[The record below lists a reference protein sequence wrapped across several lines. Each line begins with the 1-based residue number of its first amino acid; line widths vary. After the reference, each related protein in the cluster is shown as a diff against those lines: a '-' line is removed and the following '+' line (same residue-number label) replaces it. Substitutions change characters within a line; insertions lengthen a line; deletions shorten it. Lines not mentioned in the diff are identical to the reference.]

1 MKTILKKHT
10 SNKSMKLQCESS
22 CVVKGG
28 VNFMNGSFNMTTKII
43 VGFFLF
49 FFSFTNNVDASC
61 YSAWNSSTIYYL
73 NDNVSYAG
81 KNFRAK
87 NWTQNNT
94 PNCGEWCAWAD
105 LGACCV
111 AAGTGSLTTPAAI
124 CPGSSTT
131 IVGSAVSGAAYQW
144 MKEGTYGAN
153 NWAVLGGNV
162 QSLNTGALTAKTR
175 FVRRTYKCSPAQY
188 SGWVYVTVTVLSNAN
203 NPGIVSVP
211 ATSCAGATITTV
223 NNQSASTGSPASSG
237 PTYRH
242 YYRGGPSNIGWQ
254 QFWETTQANTNLPT
268 AVSNT
273 PGTWFYARNSRFA
286 CTGYTNNGN
295 TLNKQVIVYSTSND
309 PGKISVPA
317 AVCVGTSVTVTNV
330 TSAFQG
336 TPASSAPMYRHYY
349 RGGPS
354 NVGWTMYLYTSS
366 PTATLPTAVT
376 NTPGQWYL
384 ARNSYFT
391 CGPGKNNANT
401 LDIPIRVDAISALG
415 SPSTAGPV
423 NFCDAGGNFTTAV
436 TVSGQTGSVVWAWDG
451 NNGGAWNENWTSG
464 TSSGACCFPKKIS
477 NSDGRADR
485 IRYYVKNGACAAV
498 YSNAILISNYH
509 NVAASSITSNIN
521 NICPSTAGTLTATF
535 PNAVNMRGK
544 VEFAT
549 TSNGAA
555 FATITPTAGQ
565 TVFTTN
571 FTPTATTTYYVR
583 YSGISGGGASC
594 YSTSQSVV
602 VTITPNRTVAA
613 ASSSP
618 TVCISTAMTNVTHA
632 TTGVLT
638 VGTSSGLPTGVTASY
653 TGNVITLSGTP
664 TASGTF
670 NYTITPTSACG
681 SATATGTIIV
691 DPVTVGGSVAGGGTV
706 CRGTNSGVL
715 TLSGHTGGVVRWMRR
730 SQPNSGD
737 AYGSFTNITN
747 TSTTQNFSNLTDY
760 ATYYQVLVK
769 SGACSNAYPAG
780 IVITQLATVGS
791 ASISPTLCINA
802 VMTSIT
808 HATYGVTAV
817 GTSSGLP
824 GGVTASY
831 SGNVITLA
839 GTPTVSGTFNY
850 TITPTSLCG
859 TAAATGTITVTAPR
873 TVGTASSTPRL
884 CINTAMTSITHAT
897 TGVTAVGTSSG
908 LPAGVIASYTGDV
921 ITLSGTPTASG
932 TFNYTITP
940 SGCGSV
946 AATGTIVVDAT
957 AVGGS
962 VSSANT
968 ECYGNNGATLTLTGY
983 TGTIT
988 KWQYSIDNW
997 TTPVDIVNATST
1009 ETYSNLTVTTKYRA
1023 VVQSGVCAGVN
1034 SNDVTITVY
1043 NVATGGVI
1051 SW

>member
-1 MKTILKKHT
+1 LLNNMTMKTILKKHT
-10 SNKSMKLQCESS
+10 SNKSMKLQRKSS

-28 VNFMNGSFNMTTKII
+28 VGFMNGSFNMTTKII

-61 YSAWNSSTIYYL
+61 YSAWNSSTIYYA
-73 NDNVSYAG
+73 NNYVSYAG

-94 PNCGEWCAWAD
+94 PNCGQWCAWED

-124 CPGSSTT
+124 CSGSSTT
-131 IVGSAVSGAAYQW
+131 IAGSAVSGAAYQW

-188 SGWVYVTVTVLSNAN
+188 SGWVYVTVSVFSTAN

-223 NNQSASTGSPASSG
+223 NNQSASTGSPASSV
-237 PTYRH
+237 PTYYH

-254 QFWETTQANTNLPT
+254 MFWSTTQANTNLPT

-273 PGTWFYARNSRFA
+273 PGTWFYARNSAFA
-286 CTGYTNNGN
+286 CTGQTNNGN
-295 TLNKQVIVYSTSND
+295 TLNKQVIVYSTSNN
-309 PGKISVPA
+309 PGAISVPA
-317 AVCVGTSVTVTNV
+317 AICQGTAVTVTNV
-330 TSAFQG
+330 TSASQG

-391 CGPGKNNANT
+391 CGAGANNGTT
-401 LDIPIRVDAISALG
+401 LDIPIRVDATSALG

-423 NFCDAGGNFTTAV
+423 NFCDAGGNFGTPV
-436 TVSGQTGSVVWAWDG
+436 TVSGQTGSVTWNYG
-451 NNGGAWNENWTSG
+451 KNNGWWSG
-464 TSSGACCFPKKIS
+464 TWGSFTTSSGVNTFPKLTTNPS
-477 NSDGRADR
+477 SADR
-485 IRYYVKNGACAAV
+485 IRYKVTNGVCPTV
-498 YSNAILISNYH
+498 TSSAILISTYH
-509 NVAASSITSNIN
+509 NNAPSSIISNIN
-521 NICPSTAGTLTATF
+521 NVCPSTAGTLTATF
-535 PNAVNMRGK
+535 PGAVNMRGK

-549 TSNGAA
+549 TINGAA
-555 FATITPTAGQ
+555 FASITPTAGQ

-571 FTPTATTTYYVR
+571 VAPTATTTYYVR
-583 YSGISGGGASC
+583 YSGIINGGASC
-594 YSTSQSVV
+594 YSSSQSVV
-602 VTITPNRTVAA
+602 VTVTPNRTVAA

-681 SATATGTIIV
+681 SAAATGTIT
-691 DPVTVGGSVAGGGTV
+691 VTANRTVA
-706 CRGTNSGVL
+706 
-715 TLSGHTGGVVRWMRR
+715 
-730 SQPNSGD
+730 
-737 AYGSFTNITN
+737 A
-747 TSTTQNFSNLTDY
+747 
-760 ATYYQVLVK
+760 
-769 SGACSNAYPAG
+769 
-780 IVITQLATVGS
+780 
-791 ASISPTLCINA
+791 ASSSPTLCISTA
-802 VMTSIT
+802 MTNVT
-808 HATYGVTAV
+808 HATIGVTAV

-824 GGVTASY
+824 TGVTASY
-831 SGNVITLA
+831 TGNVITIS
-839 GTPTVSGTFNY
+839 GTPSQSGTFNY
-850 TITPTSLCG
+850 TITPSGCGSATATGVITVSVNRTVSTASSSPTTCINTAMTSITHVTTGVAAVGTSSGLPAGVTASYTGNVITLSGTPSATGIFSYTITPSGCG
-859 TAAATGTITVTAPR
+859 SATATGTITVTAPR
-873 TVGTASSTPRL
+873 TVGTASSAPTL

-908 LPAGVIASYTGDV
+908 LPAGVTASYTGDV

-940 SGCGSV
+940 SGCGSA
-946 AATGTIVVDAT
+946 AATGTIVVDAA

-962 VSSANT
+962 ISSANT
-968 ECYGNNGATLTLTGY
+968 ECYGDNGATLTLTGY

-997 TTPVDIVNATST
+997 TTPVDIVNATAT
-1009 ETYSNLTVTTKYRA
+1009 ETYSNLTVTRKYRA
-1023 VVQSGVCAGVN
+1023 VVRSGACAAGTN
-1034 SNDVTITVY
+1034 SSDVTITVS
-1043 NVATGGVI
+1043 NAATGGVI